1 MIDQVRRDCLR
12 WQLLPMGTTVVVG
25 VSGGADSLALLHLL
39 SGWQRS
45 LKLTL
50 HVATLDHGLRGAA
63 GAADADFVEHYCREN
78 GLDCTRTRVDVS
90 ALAQQEHLGIE
101 AAARLARYQ
110 FLGQTARQVSASSVA
125 VAHHADDQA
134 ETVLMHLLRGA
145 GLHGLVGMLPS
156 SPLPAF
162 EPIRLIRPLLSVTRS
177 QIEAYCSAHGLRPR
191 HDATNADTAMLRN
204 RLRLEILPQLES
216 VNPRVRLALA
226 QLADSVRVDDSYLIE
241 STRAALAT
249 ITKRESDCVMLSRAE
264 YRLLHPALQRRAI
277 IDLTRQLDPAHEIDY
292 LHVIEAVELASAGEQ
307 GGVALLGGGLQL
319 RIDYADLVIE
329 RTGRHVVPRGALLIP
344 PETDLQIQPGEN
356 PIPTTDLTL
365 HLSDVQVAG
374 TSLCL
379 QLSPTSQ
386 LRLRTRRKGD
396 RVRIGQ
402 MGQHSQKLSDWMIN
416 RKIPAAVRGQIPL
429 FCLDDDIVALYW
441 NGWQRFSHWPSVP
454 DSSPCWYLHWH
465 EQL

>member
-1 MIDQVRRDCLR
+1 MIDQVRRYCRR
-12 WQLLPMGTTVVVG
+12 WNLLSIGETVVVG

-39 SGWQRS
+39 SGWQHS

-63 GAADADFVEHYCREN
+63 GAADADFVEHYCHDN
-78 GLDCTRTRVDVS
+78 NLDCTRARVDVS
-90 ALAQQEHLGIE
+90 ALAGQKRLGIE

-110 FLGQTARQVSASSVA
+110 FLGQTAQQIGATSIA

-145 GLHGLVGMLPS
+145 GLRGLGGMLPS
-156 SPLPAF
+156 SSLAGF

-177 QIEAYCSAHGLRPR
+177 QIEAYCTAHGLRPR

-216 VNPRVRLALA
+216 VNPRLRVMLT
-226 QLADSVRVDDSYLIE
+226 QLAESARVDDSYLAE
-241 STRAALAT
+241 QLRAALAP
-249 ITKRESDCVMLSRAE
+249 IVKREPDRVIVSRGE

-277 IDLTRQLDPAHEIDY
+277 MDLTRQLDPTHEIDY

-329 RTGRHVVPRGALLIP
+329 HMVNRSRLPGTILIP
-344 PETDLQIQPGEN
+344 RETDLEIHPGEN
-356 PIPTTDLTL
+356 PIPDTHLIL
-365 HLSDVQVAG
+365 HLSAVQVAG
-374 TSLCL
+374 NNLCL
-379 QLSPTSQ
+379 QLSPASQ
-386 LRLRTRRKGD
+386 LRLRPRRKGD
-396 RVRIGQ
+396 RVRI
-402 MGQHSQKLSDWMIN
+402 GQHSQKLSDWMIN
-416 RKIPAAVRGQIPL
+416 RKIPASIREQIPL
-429 FCLDDDIVALYW
+429 LCLDGDIVALYW
-441 NGWQRFSHWPSVP
+441 NGWQGFLRPPAFT
-454 DSSPCWYLHWH
+454 DLTPCWYLRWH